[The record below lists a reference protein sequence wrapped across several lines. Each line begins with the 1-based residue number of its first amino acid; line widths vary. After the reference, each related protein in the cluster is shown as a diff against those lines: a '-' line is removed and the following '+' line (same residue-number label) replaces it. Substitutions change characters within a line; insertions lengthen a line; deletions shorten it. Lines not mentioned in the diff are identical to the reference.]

1 MSILQVKVFSNTN
14 SFVDVLSSHD
24 DDSFVG
30 FPLGSLL
37 DAVSPSTG
45 GEEVQGRYLFA
56 VIDQGRPTLS
66 LSRSSTDSP
75 WILGRSRHARRV
87 TDDVTTDL
95 AINALASAVSD
106 IPPFSTAGSE
116 VFIGQEDVLDG
127 LLNEITS
134 ILRKRGIPAHPSL
147 PSFRSKVSYVTADV
161 ISAPAPLPHVP
172 NLCIALATASDVD
185 ELVSHY
191 LDFVVHGPQS
201 ATPEIA
207 RKVMQSSI
215 QRREVWVCRA
225 GTISQIV
232 GYCAVGRATG
242 RTIAIRNVYVSPQHR
257 RQGIGEF
264 MTRILTRL
272 YLGVPLELY
281 AGALDFSDASPPQG
295 IKSEVCL
302 NVADDRVEAM
312 YRRCGFLFG
321 ASVPGSPDDA
331 WIVSARRVFEH

>member
-1 MSILQVKVFSNTN
+1 MLAQQRLYS
-14 SFVDVLSSHD
+14 
-24 DDSFVG
+24 
-30 FPLGSLL
+30 
-37 DAVSPSTG
+37 
-45 GEEVQGRYLFA
+45 
-56 VIDQGRPTLS
+56 LS

-75 WILGRSRHARRV
+75 WVLGRSRHARHI
-87 TDDVTTDL
+87 TDDVTTNL
-95 AINALASAVSD
+95 AIKALASAVSD

-161 ISAPAPLPHVP
+161 ISAPAPLPQIP

-207 RKVMQSSI
+207 RKVMQCSI

-225 GTISQIV
+225 GSISQIV

-257 RQGIGEF
+257 RQGIGEL
-264 MTRILTRL
+264 MVRILTRL
-272 YLGVPLELY
+272 YLGVPLESY
-281 AGALDFSDASPPQG
+281 AGVLDFSDTSPPQG

-321 ASVPGSPDDA
+321 ASVPDSPDDA
-331 WIVSARRVFEH
+331 WIVSTRRVFEHGEFCSNEIQI